1 MDNATAALLSC
12 SLTKTIMQRE
22 GTDMRA
28 LQVEAFG
35 DPKALRVSDIPER
48 APGKGEIKLRM
59 GGVGI
64 GYFDGLLVKGEYQIK
79 PPLPF
84 IPGSSIAGVVEEVG
98 DGVKHLQVGD
108 HVAGFALLGGLSEK
122 ITLNA
127 MSCFAIPK
135 SIPLVDAAN
144 FFIAYATG
152 LYGLRECGKLQ
163 PGETVLVLGAAGTTG
178 STAIEIAKAMG
189 ARVIAAASTEAKR
202 ERCKQAGA
210 DVTVDSSS
218 DDWRNQVKA
227 VMGRGVNVVYDPI
240 GGDATEQALRLMAP
254 GGRHLVVG
262 FVTGISKIPTNL
274 LLLKR
279 CAIMGVNWGGETME
293 NPAIVPPVIQQLVE
307 WTVAGKLKTAPD
319 HVYPLEQTGDAFAS
333 IFDRSS
339 SGKIVITP

>member
-1 MDNATAALLSC
+1 
-12 SLTKTIMQRE
+12 
-22 GTDMRA
+22 MRA

-35 DPKALRVSDIPER
+35 DPKALRVSDLPER
-48 APGKGEIKLRM
+48 SPGSGEIKLRM

-64 GYFDGLLVKGEYQIK
+64 GFFDGLLVKGEYQIK

-84 IPGSSIAGVVEEVG
+84 VPGSSIAGVVEEVG
-98 DGVKHLQVGD
+98 DGVTHLKVGD
-108 HVAGFALLGGLSEK
+108 HVAGFALLGGLAET

-135 SIPLVDAAN
+135 EIPLIDAAN
-144 FFIAYATG
+144 FFVAYATG
-152 LYGLRECGKLQ
+152 LYGLRECGRLQ
-163 PGETVLVLGAAGTTG
+163 PGETVLVLGASGTTG

-202 ERCKQAGA
+202 QRCIEAGA

-218 DDWRNQVKA
+218 DGWRQQVKA
-227 VMGRGVNVVYDPI
+227 VMGRGVNVVYDPV
-240 GGDATEQALRLMAP
+240 GGDFTEAALRLMAP
-254 GGRHLVVG
+254 GGRHLIVG
-262 FVTGISKIPTNL
+262 FVTGIAKIPSNL

-279 CAIMGVNWGGETME
+279 CSIAGVNWGGETME

-307 WTVAGKLKTAPD
+307 WTVAGKLKTRPD
-319 HVYPLEQTGDAFAS
+319 HVFPLEQTGEAFES
-333 IFDRSS
+333 IFNRSS